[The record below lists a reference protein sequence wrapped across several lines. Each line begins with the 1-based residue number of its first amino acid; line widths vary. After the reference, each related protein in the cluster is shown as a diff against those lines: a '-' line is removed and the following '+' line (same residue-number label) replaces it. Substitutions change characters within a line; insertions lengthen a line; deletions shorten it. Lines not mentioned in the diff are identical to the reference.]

1 MPVGE
6 QITLDVTDVAT
17 KRTVEIQIDV
27 AVLENAELKLVDAK
41 FSAKK
46 DLTQGKLGG
55 VYTANQSVVYPWI
68 SGGNKV
74 IVVPKGANAAKMGLK
89 VGEPVKVSP
98 KIEVHVN
105 SPEGIR
111 VRDFKDTI

>member
-1 MPVGE
+1 
-6 QITLDVTDVAT
+6 
-17 KRTVEIQIDV
+17 
-27 AVLENAELKLVDAK
+27 
-41 FSAKK
+41 
-46 DLTQGKLGG
+46 
-55 VYTANQSVVYPWI
+55 
-68 SGGNKV
+68 
-74 IVVPKGANAAKMGLK
+74 VVPKGANAAKMGLK